1 MGTGG
6 EIKKIGNPVR
16 PVLRRPSGWR
26 MARIDKQLQR
36 EISLL
41 LEQRVKNDAARS
53 AIVTGVQCS
62 RDLELARVYFTT
74 LDPARRDPVL
84 TELRNVKG
92 ALRSMLG
99 QVLKLR
105 HIPDLEFVIDRSLDY
120 GERIDGIL
128 RSLGLDA
135 VNAEGES
142 EEEFEEE
149 SEEESEEVKRNDS
162 DDNENEDNGEDGTGE
177 RGPGF

>member
-1 MGTGG
+1 
-6 EIKKIGNPVR
+6 
-16 PVLRRPSGWR
+16 

-53 AIVTGVQCS
+53 AIVTGVECS
-62 RDLELARVYFTT
+62 RDLEFARVYFTT
-74 LDPARRDPVL
+74 LDPAQRDPVL
-84 TELRNVKG
+84 AELRNVKG

-105 HIPDLEFVIDRSLDY
+105 HIPALEFVIDRSLDY
-120 GERIDGIL
+120 GEHIDGIL

-135 VNAEGES
+135 VDAAEET
-142 EEEFEEE
+142 ERK
-149 SEEESEEVKRNDS
+149 EVERNNF
-162 DDNENEDNGEDGTGE
+162 DDNEDEDDTYEC
-177 RGPGF
+177 GPGF

>member
-1 MGTGG
+1 
-6 EIKKIGNPVR
+6 
-16 PVLRRPSGWR
+16 

-41 LEQRVKNDAARS
+41 LGQRVKNDAARS
-53 AIVTGVQCS
+53 AIVTGVECS
-62 RDLELARVYFTT
+62 RDLEFARVYFTT

-84 TELRNVKG
+84 AELRNVKG

-105 HIPDLEFVIDRSLDY
+105 HIPALEFVIDRSLDY

-128 RSLGLDA
+128 HNLGLDA
-135 VNAEGES
+135 VNAGQES
-142 EEEFEEE
+142 EEEIADKEIADEENEEE
-149 SEEESEEVKRNDS
+149 AGKK
-162 DDNENEDNGEDGTGE
+162 
-177 RGPGF
+177 